1 MNQRGVGLIDI
12 MIATII
18 IGGGLLALSR
28 LQGIQ
33 FTTSSAAKQQS
44 EAGFIAQGVIENLR
58 TRSWSDPELGVGE
71 KALPDTPGKSATYSV
86 KYTVSQPNAQ
96 HKNIQVVVS
105 WRDNN
110 GQTLQSKLVAIFQQ
124 SDASGTARLLQL
136 VPSGSGSSS
145 SGSSSS
151 SSQSNSAS
159 SVSKGNK

>member
-18 IGGGLLALSR
+18 IGAGLLALTR

-33 FTTSSAAKQQS
+33 FTASSAAKQQS

-58 TRSWSDPELGVGE
+58 TRSWSDAQLSVGE
-71 KALPDTPGKSATYSV
+71 KTLPDTLGKSATYSV

-136 VPSGSGSSS
+136 VSSD

-151 SSQSNSAS
+151 SSSSQSSSAS
-159 SVSKGNK
+159 SVSRGNK